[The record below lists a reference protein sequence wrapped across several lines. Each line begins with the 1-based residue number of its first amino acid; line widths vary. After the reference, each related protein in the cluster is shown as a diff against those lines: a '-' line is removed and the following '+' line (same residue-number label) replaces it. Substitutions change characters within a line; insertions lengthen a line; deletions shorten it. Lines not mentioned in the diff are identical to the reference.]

1 MNIGFIISTASF
13 LVPRVVAAVKA
24 VQGFVT
30 VVETEKDALAAIL
43 DAGTD
48 VFQAL
53 GNPEHVTLAVRH
65 QQGEAPARRR
75 RREGTARRRARGRRL
90 SYGRRRQHDL
100 YRLGR
105 SATRTGHDLE
115 TSAASD
121 SVVSCGSGNPSERV
135 E

>member
-1 MNIGFIISTASF
+1 MSIGFIISTASF

-65 QQGEAPARRR
+65 RRRSTCSPSPPRRSCSPPSPRTATKRLWPTTPLSDFYRLRTKATRRASISRLRLAATTSRDSAPARN
-75 RREGTARRRARGRRL
+75 
-90 SYGRRRQHDL
+90 S
-100 YRLGR
+100 
-105 SATRTGHDLE
+105 
-115 TSAASD
+115 
-121 SVVSCGSGNPSERV
+121 
-135 E
+135 